1 MTSLKHNFIK
11 LGIVLFSV
19 LILLLLLSV
28 GLATGV

>member
-1 MTSLKHNFIK
+1 MTSLKQNFIK

-28 GLATGV
+28 SLATR